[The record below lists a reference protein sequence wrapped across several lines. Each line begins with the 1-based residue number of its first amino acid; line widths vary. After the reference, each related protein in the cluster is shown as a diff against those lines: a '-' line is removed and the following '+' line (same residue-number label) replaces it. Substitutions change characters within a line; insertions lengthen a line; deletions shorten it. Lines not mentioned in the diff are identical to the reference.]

1 MNRSLGV
8 LGIRGKVG
16 DVIFKKYRS
25 GTVITKCPDMSQA
38 GCSPRQRLQ
47 RNLFQ
52 QAAERAKAILA
63 NPERKRYFE
72 KLPGKGSA
80 WNKALATFM
89 KEQKHDPA
97 SNTAGQ

>member
-1 MNRSLGV
+1 MNKKTMNRSLGV

-16 DVIFKKYRS
+16 DVVFKKYRS

-38 GCSPRQRLQ
+38 GCSPPQRIQ
-47 RNLFQ
+47 RNHFK
-52 QAAERAKAILA
+52 QAVVQAKAMLA

-80 WNKALATFM
+80 WNKALAASL
-89 KEQKHDPA
+89 KEQKP
-97 SNTAGQ
+97 